1 MCQNQKSLDKKAS
14 LVVFFHFFVRI
25 IDYFYYFR
33 KRKRT
38 NAKEMAV
45 KILSV
50 DDELDLELLLTQY
63 FRRKI
68 RKGEY
73 EFHFAHNGLEA
84 LTMLLKEKD
93 FDIILSDIN
102 MPEMD
107 GLSLLTKI
115 NEMQNPALKC
125 IMVSAYGD
133 MGNIRQAMNNGAFDF
148 ATKPIDLDD
157 LSLTIEKAIEQISYI
172 KAMQQEH
179 IQLESIKGDLAV
191 AREIQQAILPR
202 IIPPF
207 PENAHQI
214 DIAASME
221 AAKDVG
227 GDFYDFFR
235 IDEDHIGFV
244 IADVSGKGVPA
255 AIFMAV
261 CRTLIRATGIK
272 GGAPSECITYTND
285 LLVEESV
292 SDMFVTVFYGIYN
305 LKSGEVVYTNAGHN
319 PPYVVKADG
328 SIKNLPLSK
337 NLVTGIVEG
346 YQYTE
351 ETLQLEHGDT
361 LLLYTDGV
369 TEAIDTES
377 KEYGEERLKNLLRQS
392 AQASCQELI
401 DMVKA
406 DVKSFAGDEEQSD
419 DITLLAIKRL

>member
-1 MCQNQKSLDKKAS
+1 
-14 LVVFFHFFVRI
+14 
-25 IDYFYYFR
+25 
-33 KRKRT
+33 
-38 NAKEMAV
+38 
-45 KILSV
+45 
-50 DDELDLELLLTQY
+50 
-63 FRRKI
+63 
-68 RKGEY
+68 
-73 EFHFAHNGLEA
+73 
-84 LTMLLKEKD
+84 
-93 FDIILSDIN
+93 
-102 MPEMD
+102 MD

-244 IADVSGKGVPA
+244 IADV
-255 AIFMAV
+255 
-261 CRTLIRATGIK
+261 
-272 GGAPSECITYTND
+272 
-285 LLVEESV
+285 
-292 SDMFVTVFYGIYN
+292 MFVTVFYGIYN
-305 LKSGEVVYTNAGHN
+305 LKTGEVIYTNAGHN

>member
-1 MCQNQKSLDKKAS
+1 MP
-14 LVVFFHFFVRI
+14 I
-25 IDYFYYFR
+25 
-33 KRKRT
+33 
-38 NAKEMAV
+38 

-50 DDELDLELLLTQY
+50 DDENDLELLLTQY

-73 EFHFAHNGLEA
+73 DFHFAHNGLEA
-84 LTMLLKEKD
+84 LMMLLKEKD

-107 GLSLLTKI
+107 GLTLLTKI

-157 LSLTIEKAIEQISYI
+157 LSLTIEKAIEQIHYI
-172 KAMQQEH
+172 KEMQKEH
-179 IQLESIKGDLAV
+179 NELTGIKGDLAV

-202 IIPPF
+202 IFPPF
-207 PENAHQI
+207 PEETTSM
-214 DIAASME
+214 DIAAEMN

-235 IDEDHIGFV
+235 IDKDRIGFT

-261 CRTLIRATGIK
+261 ARTLIRATGIR
-272 GGAPSECITYTND
+272 GVSPAECITYCNS
-285 LLVEESV
+285 LLSQESV
-292 SDMFVTVFYGIYN
+292 NYMFVTVFYGIYN
-305 LKSGEVVYTNAGHN
+305 IRTGEVTYTNAGHN
-319 PPYVVKADG
+319 PPYLIKANG
-328 SIKNLPLSK
+328 TVEELPLSK
-337 NLVTGIVEG
+337 DIVAG
-346 YQYTE
+346 AIDDYQYTE
-351 ETLQLEHGDT
+351 ETLQLEKGDT

-369 TEAIDTES
+369 TEAVDAEVNDYS
-377 KEYGEERLKNLLRQS
+377 EDRLKKLLDHS
-392 AQASCQELI
+392 SKLSCQEVV
-401 DMVKA
+401 DKVKA
-406 DVKSFAGDEEQSD
+406 DVKAFVGEAEQSD
-419 DITLLAIKRL
+419 DITLLALKRL